1 MLNIVRNALDAV
13 AEVDSPAVR
22 ITVERQDALALLR
35 VSDNGHGIPVDDL
48 RLIFD
53 PFFTTKPVGIGL
65 GLGLSITYGIV
76 QNFGGQIRAANRKG
90 GGAEVTVE
98 LPFAGSFEKAMN
110 G

>member
-1 MLNIVRNALDAV
+1 M
-13 AEVDSPAVR
+13 
-22 ITVERQDALALLR
+22 LR
-35 VSDNGHGIPVDDL
+35 VSDNGSGIAAADL

-76 QNFGGQIRAANRKG
+76 QNFGGQIRAVNREG
-90 GGAEVTVE
+90 GGAEVTIE
-98 LPFAGSFEKAMN
+98 LPFAGSLEKAAN